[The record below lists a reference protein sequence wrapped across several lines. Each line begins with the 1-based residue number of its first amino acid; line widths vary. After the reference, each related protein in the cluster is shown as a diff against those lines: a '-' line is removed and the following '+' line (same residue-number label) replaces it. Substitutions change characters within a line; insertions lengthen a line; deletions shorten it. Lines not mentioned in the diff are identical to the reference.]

1 MNPGEATCA
10 LESERASAFI
20 TRTHLSHNF
29 FRSLAK
35 VMFSA
40 LSHRQRREAERHSVA
55 LRCTA
60 ERVHHVSHEAYPIQG
75 GAGVEEVLGGG
86 VTVSNL
92 MEKSSKEEMMVQKKG
107 RWWWLEQQTP
117 RPRLQDE
124 RVAPQTAG
132 PENPPVYCGAADG
145 ARRCL
150 VQLVPASELCRSG
163 VSPPQITVTRKRFAS
178 VLRANKENSPRRSE
192 CAAVGGC
199 LGRIMNNRSCFC
211 FNFKENFH
219 SFVRR
224 AAFGFDVA
232 FINEALR
239 ALRSSS
245 RPDYFLL
252 DLRNWDGASTSCVV
266 PCKKPKSPQTK
277 MTLKLVV
284 LPLLS
289 PPPEWHPVMQR
300 Q

>member
-20 TRTHLSHNF
+20 ARTHLSQNF
-29 FRSLAK
+29 FRTLAK
-35 VMFSA
+35 VTFSA

-55 LRCTA
+55 LRCTT
-60 ERVHHVSHEAYPIQG
+60 ERVHHVSHEAYPIR
-75 GAGVEEVLGGG
+75 VEEVSGGG

-92 MEKSSKEEMMVQKKG
+92 MEKSGKEEMMVQKKG
-107 RWWWLEQQTP
+107 RWRWLEQQAP

-132 PENPPVYCGAADG
+132 PENPAVHCGAADG
-145 ARRCL
+145 ARRCS
-150 VQLVPASELCRSG
+150 VRPVPASQLRRSA

-219 SFVRR
+219 SLVRR
-224 AAFGFDVA
+224 AAFGFDA
-232 FINEALR
+232 ALK
-239 ALRSSS
+239 
-245 RPDYFLL
+245 
-252 DLRNWDGASTSCVV
+252 N
-266 PCKKPKSPQTK
+266 
-277 MTLKLVV
+277 
-284 LPLLS
+284 
-289 PPPEWHPVMQR
+289 
-300 Q
+300 